1 MKAMHYKV
9 SVIIPVYNASRYIP
23 RCVESLMRQT
33 LREIEYIFVEDCST
47 DGSFDILLKTLE
59 AYPERKDDVKILRH
73 GKNMGVS
80 VSRNDGNAAATGDF
94 LIHCDSDDWVD
105 VTMYEKMYNQVIAE
119 DADICICDYYNVT
132 KSGTTRIHP
141 EIDCQQEQWKV
152 VRDYIRW
159 YWNSLWNLLVSRRAY
174 ERCGVT
180 IPEDIT
186 FTEDFFLSCHLFM
199 AARKV
204 TAVNEPLYY
213 YYLENSAS
221 IIHNL
226 NPGFM
231 KQELSCVE
239 LLIESMKAKGVY
251 EYYFRIMQWRLLKA
265 NAALVFTNRFEEFRS
280 THPESLRYI
289 LSVPS
294 TYLKPKVKIM
304 LLLAALHLD
313 FICRWDNRRHGRT

>member
-1 MKAMHYKV
+1 MKTMHYKV

-141 EIDCQQEQWKV
+141 EIDCKQEQWKV

-159 YWNSLWNLLVSRRAY
+159 
-174 ERCGVT
+174 
-180 IPEDIT
+180 
-186 FTEDFFLSCHLFM
+186 
-199 AARKV
+199 
-204 TAVNEPLYY
+204 
-213 YYLENSAS
+213 
-221 IIHNL
+221 
-226 NPGFM
+226 
-231 KQELSCVE
+231 
-239 LLIESMKAKGVY
+239 
-251 EYYFRIMQWRLLKA
+251 
-265 NAALVFTNRFEEFRS
+265 
-280 THPESLRYI
+280 
-289 LSVPS
+289 
-294 TYLKPKVKIM
+294 
-304 LLLAALHLD
+304 
-313 FICRWDNRRHGRT
+313 